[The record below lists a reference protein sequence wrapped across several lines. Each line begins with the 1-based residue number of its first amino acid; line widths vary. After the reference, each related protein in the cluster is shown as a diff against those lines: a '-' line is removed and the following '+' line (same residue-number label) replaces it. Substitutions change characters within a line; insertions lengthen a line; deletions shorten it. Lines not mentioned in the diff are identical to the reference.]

1 MVRVLEVV
9 PVPHDTLQRSQ
20 APQSDTKQ
28 SSEGKNK
35 HKRICELIATIA
47 DAKTRE
53 RNIEEKSD
61 Q

>member
-28 SSEGKNK
+28 SSEEKNK
-35 HKRICELIATIA
+35 HKRVCELIATIA
-47 DAKTRE
+47 DA
-53 RNIEEKSD
+53 
-61 Q
+61 

>member
-1 MVRVLEVV
+1 MLRVLEVV

-47 DAKTRE
+47 DA
-53 RNIEEKSD
+53 
-61 Q
+61 